1 MRDGLLAHGQANHGR
16 DRVDRSELRS
26 LAGALLGNVLVD
38 VLRRKVAL
46 VHGGTASL
54 DTSPLNQVA
63 DGEVVVGVGDFLKV
77 QAEVEVRWDLY
88 VEIRTRYTYLVLIL
102 T

>member
-16 DRVDRSELRS
+16 DGVDSPKLRS
-26 LAGALLGNVLVD
+26 LASALLGNVLVD

-54 DTSPLNQVA
+54 DTSPLDQVT
-63 DGEVVVGVGDFLKV
+63 DSEVVIRVGDFLEV
-77 QAEVEVRWDLY
+77 QAELSVRVDLY
-88 VEIRTRYTYLVLIL
+88 AEIQTR
-102 T
+102 